1 MRALLLATAMA
12 TGLGLAAAV
21 QAQEE
26 TPTIAHRAWSF
37 DGVFGAFDRG
47 AAQRGFQVYKEVC
60 SVCHSL
66 NLLAY
71 RNLEEI
77 GFTPDEVKAIAAQ
90 VQVTDGPND
99 QGEMFQRPGKPAD
112 HFKPPFANDQAAR
125 VANNGALPPDLSLMV
140 KARKGGPD
148 YAYAILTGFVEP
160 PAGYKVNE
168 GMYYNAAFPGHQI
181 AMPPPLSEGA
191 VTYADGT
198 NATALQMAHDVVTF
212 LAWAADPN
220 LETRHRVGVKVILY
234 VLALTGLFFA
244 VKRRVWAS
252 VH

>member
-1 MRALLLATAMA
+1 MRAILLGAALAI
-12 TGLGLAAAV
+12 GLGLAVVA

-26 TPTIAHRAWSF
+26 TLAIPHQTWSF
-37 DGVFGAFDRG
+37 DGVFGTFDRG
-47 AAQRGFQVYKEVC
+47 AAQRGFQVYKDVC

-112 HFKPPFANDQAAR
+112 HFKPPFANEQAAR

-148 YAYAILTGFVEP
+148 YAYAVLTGFVEP
-160 PAGYKVNE
+160 PAGYKVAQ

-191 VTYADGT
+191 VTYDDGT
-198 NATALQMAHDVVTF
+198 EATVPQMAHDVVTF

-220 LETRHRVGVKVILY
+220 LEARHRVGVKVILY
-234 VLALTGLFFA
+234 LVLLTALLYA
-244 VKRRVWAS
+244 VKRKVWAA